1 MLEVKPATPVLHGFH
16 SAYANQVFQPGC
28 SDEMVQFYEHEAWVE
43 DDKVAA
49 EIDLLIKKG
58 RIPHISRISVVE
70 LEEATARAKANL
82 EALMFKAAAVGN
94 AGANTGI
101 TTTTSIE
108 ATTAKTV
115 NSK

>member
-1 MLEVKPATPVLHGFH
+1 MPEVKPAIPVLHGFH

-58 RIPHISRISVVE
+58 RIPHISRISAVD
-70 LEEATARAKANL
+70 LQEAAARAKANL
-82 EALMFKAAAVGN
+82 EALLFKAAAASNGAGN
-94 AGANTGI
+94 SGM
-101 TTTTSIE
+101 TTTVSIE

-115 NSK
+115 ISK